1 MTSWQVDELNI
12 KSRIININRIMK
24 NITLDITK
32 AAQFL
37 QTGAVEAFEPQVKAA
52 QEALEN
58 GTCPGNDFLGWL
70 HLPSSIS
77 DEFIGEIEKCAEVL
91 RQNCEVVVVAGI
103 GGSYLGARAVI
114 EALSNSFAWLVGDKT
129 NPTILFA
136 GNNIGEDYLSELT
149 DYLKDKRFGV
159 INISKSGTT
168 TETALTFRL
177 LKKQCEAQ
185 RGKEE
190 AKKVIV
196 AITDAKR
203 GAARTCADKEGYTSF
218 VIPDNVGGR
227 FSVLTPVGLL
237 PIACAGFDIKQLVAG
252 AQDMEKACGKDVPYA
267 ENPAAQYAAVRNGL
281 YQAGKKIEIMVNYQ
295 PKLHFMSEWWKQLYG
310 ESEGKDGKGI
320 FPASCD
326 FTTDLHSMGQWIQ
339 EGERTIFETVIS
351 VEQPNRNMLFPED
364 EENLDGLN
372 FLAGKRVDD
381 VNKMAELGT
390 RLAHVD
396 GGVPNIRI
404 SVPELNAYY
413 IGQLIYFFE
422 IGCGISG
429 NVLGVNPFNQPGVE
443 AYKKNMF
450 ALLDKPGYEA
460 ESKAIKERL
469 ASEK

>member
-1 MTSWQVDELNI
+1 
-12 KSRIININRIMK
+12 MK

-37 QTGAVEAFEPQVKAA
+37 KAGAVEALEPQVKAA

-77 DEFIGEIEKCAEVL
+77 ADFIKQIQDCANVL
-91 RQNCEVVVVAGI
+91 RQNCEAIVVAGI

-114 EALSNSFAWLVGDKT
+114 EALSNSFAWLVGDTK

-149 DYLKDKRFGV
+149 DYLKDKKFGV

-177 LKKQCEAQ
+177 LKKQCEDQ

-196 AITDAKR
+196 AVTDAKK

-218 VIPDNVGGR
+218 IIPDNVGGR

-237 PIACAGFDIKQLVAG
+237 PIACAGFDITKLVEG
-252 AQDMEKACGKDVPYA
+252 AQSMEKACGKDVPFA
-267 ENPAAQYAAVRNGL
+267 ENIAAQYAAVRNAL
-281 YQAGKKIEIMVNYQ
+281 YAEAGKKIEIMVNYQ

-339 EGERTIFETVIS
+339 EGERTIYETVIS
-351 VEQPNRNMLFPED
+351 VEKPNRTMLFPND
-364 EENLDGLN
+364 DENLDGLN

-404 SVPELNAYY
+404 SMPELNEYY
-413 IGQLIYFFE
+413 LGQLIYFFE

-460 ESKAIKERL
+460 ESKAIKARL
-469 ASEK
+469 ENE

>member
-1 MTSWQVDELNI
+1 M
-12 KSRIININRIMK
+12 KSIS
-24 NITLDITK
+24 LDITK

-37 QTGAVEAFEPQVKAA
+37 SEGAVKAYEPKVRAA

-70 HLPSSIS
+70 HLPSSITPEFL
-77 DEFIGEIEKCAEVL
+77 DEVQAVAETMREKCEAI
-91 RQNCEVVVVAGI
+91 VVAGI

-114 EALSNSFAWLVGDKT
+114 EALSNSFAWLVNDKK

-136 GNNIGEDYLSELT
+136 GNNIGEDYLFELT
-149 DYLKDKRFGV
+149 EYLKGKKFGV

-177 LKKQCEAQ
+177 LKKQCEEQ
-185 RGKEE
+185 MGKEE
-190 AKKVIV
+190 AKNVIV
-196 AITDAKR
+196 AVTDAKR
-203 GAARTCADKEGYTSF
+203 GAARTCADKEGYKSF
-218 VIPDNVGGR
+218 IIPDNVGGR

-237 PIACAGFDIKQLVAG
+237 PIACAGFDIKALVAG
-252 AQDMEKACGKDVPYA
+252 AADMEKATALDVPF
-267 ENPAAQYAAVRNGL
+267 EDNIAAQYAAVRNGL
-281 YQAGKKIEIMVNYQ
+281 YAQAEKKIEIMVNYQ
-295 PKLHFMSEWWKQLYG
+295 PKLHFIAEWWKQLYG
-310 ESEGKDGKGI
+310 ESEGKDKKGI

-339 EGERTIFETVIS
+339 DGERTIFETVIS
-351 VEQPNRNMLFPED
+351 IEKPNRNLLFPSD

-372 FLAGKRVDD
+372 FLAGKRVDE

-396 GGVPNIRI
+396 GGVPNIRV
-404 SVPELNAYY
+404 SVPELNEYY

-450 ALLDKPGYEA
+450 ALLNKPGYEA
-460 ESKAIKERL
+460 ESKAIQDRL
-469 ASEK
+469 AKEA